1 MQSKKFSAE
10 QKKYRNAALLPQKKP
25 CKKLLKIERDK
36 KSAAKAALGKKE
48 LKTAARKRMLELCLA
63 HILFAEEGFVHGI
76 CLRERKRS
84 VAARNGF

>member
-36 KSAAKAALGKKE
+36 KARQKPRLGKKN
-48 LKTAARKRMLELCLA
+48 LKLPLESEC
-63 HILFAEEGFVHGI
+63 
-76 CLRERKRS
+76 
-84 VAARNGF
+84 